1 MPAISFRYLDAGQY
15 WAGIPQADFSR
26 QETACLTAVF
36 IGINDQPIDVWSGE
50 VCEPELERD
59 EEIADRFYRTEKI
72 KEPKQLF
79 QSGVIA
85 TALFSGLFAED
96 NFLF

>member
-1 MPAISFRYLDAGQY
+1 
-15 WAGIPQADFSR
+15 
-26 QETACLTAVF
+26 
-36 IGINDQPIDVWSGE
+36 VWSGE
-50 VCEPELERD
+50 VCEPEFERD

-85 TALFSGLFAED
+85 TALFQD
-96 NFLF
+96 